1 MKYVGNIIKYTFT
14 FIVTVMT
21 LAAAIIPIL
30 VLNKPTTTTDEI
42 AAPTKTTLIPIVG
55 KYLFKKHPL
64 PNEARLDFS
73 VIELN

>member
-55 KYLFKKHPL
+55 KYLFK
-64 PNEARLDFS
+64 
-73 VIELN
+73 

>member
-55 KYLFKKHPL
+55 KCLFNKHPL
-64 PNEARLDFS
+64 GFEVGTTVRS
-73 VIELN
+73 S